1 MADAEHTQ
9 AAWQA
14 LGRHL
19 AELRQA
25 LGLTQQ
31 RFAAMIYTSRSSVA
45 NVETGRQKV
54 ARQFWMDCDQALG
67 TSGELTAGYDEIR
80 HQMMRDHGLNADRAD
95 QQGLPIAQARG
106 SSVGPLAADTDE
118 SHEPIVVGLANDA
131 LDLAT
136 WAEQTNVGDMTID
149 TLADANQRLAR
160 DYLRRPPLPVLREAA
175 SAYRRVSGL
184 LRGGHQ
190 TLRQTRDLY
199 VIAGQLL
206 AFLSWAS
213 SDIGQHGAAEAHARA
228 GWIMAEQADHDP
240 LRAIVLIAQGK
251 NAYWEGR
258 FQQAAD
264 FAQHGLACAP
274 PTTARVLLASQWSDA
289 RQAVGDITGAQEAQ
303 AAVQRARDEVKS
315 ADEPDG
321 IWACGRARQAN
332 YAMGVRLRAGD
343 PAGALA
349 EADIARQ
356 AYESGEDWA
365 YGTWA
370 QIRIGSG
377 IAYLLAGR
385 VDGMVSELAPIL
397 SLPPE
402 HRVATL
408 TTRLR
413 EVEMR
418 LRDHRYQGSAEIAK
432 LRHQINSYCAHA
444 VTTRALPPGQS

>member
-1 MADAEHTQ
+1 MADAEHIQ

-14 LGRHL
+14 LGHRL

-25 LGLTQQ
+25 RGLTQQ
-31 RFAAMIYTSRSSVA
+31 RFAGMIYASRSSVA

-54 ARQFWMDCDQALG
+54 SRQFWVDCDKALSAG
-67 TSGELTAGYDEIR
+67 GDLTARYDEIR
-80 HQMMRDHGLNADRAD
+80 EQVARDHGLAADRA
-95 QQGLPIAQARG
+95 GRLAGQAVP
-106 SSVGPLAADTDE
+106 VGPLAAGGGDE
-118 SHEPIVVGLANDA
+118 PVVIGLADEA
-131 LDLAT
+131 LDLAA

-149 TLADANQRLAR
+149 TLADATQRMAR
-160 DYLRRPPLPVLREAA
+160 DYLRRPPLPVLGEAA

-184 LRGGHQ
+184 LRSGHQ
-190 TLRQTRDLY
+190 TLHQARDLY

-240 LRAIVLIAQGK
+240 LRALVLIAQGK

-264 FAQHGLACAP
+264 LAQRGLACAP
-274 PTTARVLLASQWSDA
+274 PTSARVLLASQWGDA
-289 RQAVGDITGAQEAQ
+289 RQAVGDIAGALEAQ
-303 AAVQRARDEVKS
+303 AAVQAARDSVTS
-315 ADEPDG
+315 ADEPGG

-332 YAMGVRLRAGD
+332 YAMSVHLRAGD
-343 PAGALA
+343 AAGALA

-356 AYESGEDWA
+356 AYASGEEWA

-370 QIRIGSG
+370 QIRIASG

-385 VDGMVSELAPIL
+385 VDGTASELAPIL

-402 HRVATL
+402 RRLATL
-408 TTRLR
+408 TTRLG
-413 EVEMR
+413 EVEMG
-418 LRDHRYQGSAEIAK
+418 LRDRRYQGSTDVAE
-432 LRHQINSYCAHA
+432 LRQRINGYRAHA